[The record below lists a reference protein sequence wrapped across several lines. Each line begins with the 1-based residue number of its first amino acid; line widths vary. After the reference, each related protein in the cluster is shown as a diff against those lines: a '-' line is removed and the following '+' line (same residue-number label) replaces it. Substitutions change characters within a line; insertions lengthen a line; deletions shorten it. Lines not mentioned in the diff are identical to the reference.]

1 MKQSRRHFLKQQL
14 STGIFLSMFNNSEVF
29 AENTLKN
36 NNFIFPVEGDIIH
49 NMDGETNESEQS
61 IIINVLFSAPFE
73 SSIII
78 NNKPATFNK
87 EKKAF
92 EASIVLKKQKNTITV
107 ENKMNGEKKSITVFY
122 APHFNGKYRLSVD
135 DNIWFLKDLTVNSN
149 KYNSIFDTPFLA
161 VFKRLHEK
169 FGTKVHFNLF
179 YETEGF
185 NLSKMTDK
193 YKKEWKDNADW
204 IRLSF
209 HANQEFPD
217 RPYLNASYEKVEQDC
232 KKVLAEIKRFAGE
245 ASLAKV
251 TTLHW
256 GAANVQGSRALRDAG
271 YTTQVG
277 YFNVDDEALEPVA
290 YYLTKDEIRHIKKR
304 FVWHDTKENI
314 SFVRASIV
322 VDTKALTEIPSYLN
336 AHAIAP
342 PFADFL
348 VHEQYFY
355 SHYTNY
361 QPDYEQKLNATIEW
375 AHQKGYK
382 PAFIKES
389 LF

>member
-232 KKVLAEIKRFAGE
+232 KKVLAEIKRFAGKH
-245 ASLAKV
+245 L
-251 TTLHW
+251 L
-256 GAANVQGSRALRDAG
+256 
-271 YTTQVG
+271 
-277 YFNVDDEALEPVA
+277 
-290 YYLTKDEIRHIKKR
+290 
-304 FVWHDTKENI
+304 
-314 SFVRASIV
+314 
-322 VDTKALTEIPSYLN
+322 
-336 AHAIAP
+336 
-342 PFADFL
+342 
-348 VHEQYFY
+348 
-355 SHYTNY
+355 
-361 QPDYEQKLNATIEW
+361 QKLLRYTGEQRMYRD
-375 AHQKGYK
+375 HV
-382 PAFIKES
+382 
-389 LF
+389 L